1 MHPSIIFRNKFV
13 YDWNINGDEDFSGGD
28 FLDYMLRPEAFNA
41 DLHRHTSDQFYGFE
55 EFMDSEEISDG
66 LFSSDCDLMN
76 KTQVNKIREYEKRS
90 RENGCPK
97 YIGVMSFDNNYLR
110 NNNILVGKHLNVQK
124 LKEVSRKGMNAL
136 IETSDK
142 LEADN
147 CYWVAS
153 IHTNAK
159 HIHVH
164 YQLLEYERINDRRKL
179 DVINK
184 DKIEVKAFRKLKS
197 TVMYGIDHD
206 KTTERLTTFEREVL
220 QKNIAYSFA
229 SSISQIDD
237 LIKKLPEN
245 RGWQYNRFSK
255 AMKNQIDSVVR
266 SLIRSDEN
274 INADFT
280 EYIRQLDE
288 ASLLFKRRYG
298 ERSHWAEY
306 KMNRLHGKI
315 GEDGKRKDGFY
326 SRVGNAL
333 LNLCKE
339 YQKSGEIDLSKFDKP
354 KEFIRQNVIDS
365 NIGEN
370 ERLLPNEDSFDEKN
384 ANLSNIEKEIG
395 TPMDITLQLLDDA
408 GKEIEIE
415 NEVYDQFAPVDETE
429 ERERAD
435 LSNKKNDKSIYLAG
449 IRCLVNGDI
458 RKAYRYLKLSADM
471 GNSDAQ
477 FYAGKLLLDNGSKA
491 DEQTAVKLLVEAD
504 KQGCEKACFLL
515 GKYYLRSTEKS
526 SRKNAEKFLYRSAVD
541 YNNSY
546 AQYYLGKFYLE
557 KGKVNKAEMFFKMSA
572 ENQNSMSQ
580 LAYGLLLCKQGKNV
594 VGREWLKRSAK
605 NGNKLA
611 EKLINGD
618 RNISLYNHLRIIS
631 HNQSIMLSKVSGMLK
646 GSISE
651 ERAKTQRLIREFE
664 HEQDQKLIQE
674 QEKSV
679 ISGKSHY

>member
-76 KTQVNKIREYEKRS
+76 KTQVNKIREHEKRS

-266 SLIRSDEN
+266 SLIRSDES

-298 ERSHWAEY
+298 KRSHWAEY

-315 GEDGKRKDGFY
+315 GADGKRKDGFY
-326 SRVGNAL
+326 SRVGNSL

-339 YQKSGEIDLSKFDKP
+339 YQKTGKIDLSGLDNSQ
-354 KEFIRQNVIDS
+354 EFIRQDIIDS
-365 NIGEN
+365 RIGEN
-370 ERLLPNEDSFDEKN
+370 ESLLPDKDSFDEKN
-384 ANLSNIEKEIG
+384 AHLSNIENEIG
-395 TPMDITLQLLDDA
+395 APMDITLQLLDDA
-408 GKEIEIE
+408 GNEIEIE
-415 NEVYDQFAPVDETE
+415 NEVYDQFSPVDETE
-429 ERERAD
+429 EGENAD
-435 LSNKKNDKSIYLAG
+435 LSNEKNDKTAYSAG
-449 IRCLVNGDI
+449 MRCLFKGDN
-458 RKAYRYLKLSADM
+458 RKAYHYLKLSADM

-557 KGKVNKAEMFFKMSA
+557 KGKVNKAEMFFKMSS
-572 ENQNSMSQ
+572 ENQNSIGQ
-580 LAYGLLLCKQGKNV
+580 LAYGLLLCKQGKSA

-605 NGNKLA
+605 NGNKFAARLF
-611 EKLINGD
+611 KGNK
-618 RNISLYNHLRIIS
+618 NIPLCYQLRILS
-631 HNQSIMLSKVSGMLK
+631 RNQSVMLGKVSGMLK
-646 GSISE
+646 SSISE
-651 ERAKTQRLIREFE
+651 ERAKTQRLMREFE
-664 HEQDQKLIQE
+664 REQDQKLMQE

-679 ISGKSHY
+679 SGKIYY